1 MNFNFKVDK
10 AEVLRYMG
18 YKGQNMSLELAEKI
32 DYYREII
39 LKEAEFRFITELHS
53 IKILDDGVL
62 IENSNLKLRGED
74 IKNHLKDSKEV
85 LLMATTLGNRVEK
98 LIRLKE
104 RVSLEDAIIL
114 DACATTLIEEFCDTI
129 EEEFIEEIKGENKG
143 TTFRY
148 SPGYGDLPIETQKEF
163 LKLLN
168 TERRIGLLVSES
180 NILMPRKSVTAIIG
194 VYNGEKKVEKKGCE
208 SCPNYDRCSFRREGV
223 VCGS

>member
-32 DYYREII
+32 DYYRNII
-39 LKEAEFRFITELHS
+39 LKEAEFRYITELHS
-53 IKILDDGVL
+53 IKILEDGVL
-62 IENSNLKLRGED
+62 IENSNLKLKGED

-114 DACATTLIEEFCDTI
+114 DACATTLIEEFCDAI
-129 EEEFIEEIKGENKG
+129 EEEFIEEIKVKNKC

-148 SPGYGDLPIETQKEF
+148 SPGYGDLPIETQREF

-168 TERRIGLLVSES
+168 TERRIGLLVNES

-194 VYNGEKKVEKKGCE
+194 IYNGEKKITKRSCE
-208 SCPNYDRCSFRREGV
+208 NCSNYNNCSFRREGV